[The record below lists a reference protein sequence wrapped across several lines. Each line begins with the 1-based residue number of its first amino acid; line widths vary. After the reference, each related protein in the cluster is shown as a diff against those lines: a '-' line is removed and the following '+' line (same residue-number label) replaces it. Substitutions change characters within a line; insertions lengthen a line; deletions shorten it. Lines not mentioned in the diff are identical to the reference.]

1 LFKVNNCVQTDFRF
15 AMSNASKSG
24 GTMSELKHELIV
36 KEVGVDNDCLCI
48 DLLNG
53 LRLVGPLR
61 TKPIYR
67 EPVVPTPSSEARLR
81 HVQDFAADPAI

>member
-1 LFKVNNCVQTDFRF
+1 
-15 AMSNASKSG
+15 
-24 GTMSELKHELIV
+24 MSEHKHEPIV
-36 KEVGVDNDCLCI
+36 REVGVDNDCLCI

-67 EPVVPTPSSEARLR
+67 EPAVPAVSKETRLR
-81 HVQDFAADPAI
+81 NMQQEYAADPAI

>member
-1 LFKVNNCVQTDFRF
+1 
-15 AMSNASKSG
+15 
-24 GTMSELKHELIV
+24 MSELKHEAIV

-61 TKPIYR
+61 TKPVYR
-67 EPVVPTPSSEARLR
+67 EPAVPAVSKETRLR
-81 HVQDFAADPAI
+81 HMEVFAVDPAI

>member
-1 LFKVNNCVQTDFRF
+1 
-15 AMSNASKSG
+15 
-24 GTMSELKHELIV
+24 MSELKHEPIV

-67 EPVVPTPSSEARLR
+67 EPAVHVAAKETRLR
-81 HVQDFAADPAI
+81 HMQEFAADPAL